1 MSDTIFALAS
11 GIGRA
16 GISVIRLSGPDART
30 ALGALLRP
38 TLPDGERGSPSG
50 KVSSKLPPPR
60 RASLRRLFDPLS
72 GEILDQA
79 LVLWLPGPGTFT
91 GEDQTELHIHGGLA
105 VRAAVLGALSRLPG
119 CRAAEPGEF
128 TRRAFI
134 NGRLDLSAVEGLAD
148 LIDAE
153 TEAQRR
159 QAVRQLEGA
168 LAHQVQDWR
177 ARLIEAS
184 ACLEAALDFTDEED
198 VPAEIAEQASVL
210 MDSVGEEIQTALAD
224 AGRGE
229 RLREGFTVVIAGPPN
244 SGKSTLL
251 NAIAR
256 RDVAIVSPIAGTT
269 RDAIE
274 VRCDLGGLPVTFV
287 DTAGLRETMDPI
299 EHAGIARTQAHMEK
313 ADLVL
318 WLEPPATGSSLV
330 QPADSSPTIRVRTKA
345 DLAPPISGF
354 ELSAVAISA
363 RTGSGL
369 DALIERVREQVE
381 AGLGVGDALITRER
395 HRVALAETAASLLR
409 ARAVLRT
416 GRDELAAEDLRLALR
431 ALGRITGQVD
441 VEEVLDRIFGQFCIG
456 K

>member
-16 GISVIRLSGPDART
+16 GIGVIRLSGPDAGT
-30 ALGALLRP
+30 ALRALLRP
-38 TLPDGERGSPSG
+38 TPQGGSPSG
-50 KVSSKLPPPR
+50 AILPPPR
-60 RASLRRLFDPLS
+60 RASLRRLFDPVS

-79 LVLWLPGPGTFT
+79 LTLWLPGPGTFT

-168 LAHQVQDWR
+168 LAYQVQDWR

-198 VPAEIAEQASVL
+198 VPAEIADRASVL
-210 MDSVGEEIQTALAD
+210 MDGVRMEIQTVLAD

-229 RLREGFTVVIAGPPN
+229 RLREGFTV
-244 SGKSTLL
+244 
-251 NAIAR
+251 
-256 RDVAIVSPIAGTT
+256 
-269 RDAIE
+269 
-274 VRCDLGGLPVTFV
+274 
-287 DTAGLRETMDPI
+287 
-299 EHAGIARTQAHMEK
+299 
-313 ADLVL
+313 
-318 WLEPPATGSSLV
+318 
-330 QPADSSPTIRVRTKA
+330 
-345 DLAPPISGF
+345 
-354 ELSAVAISA
+354 
-363 RTGSGL
+363 
-369 DALIERVREQVE
+369 
-381 AGLGVGDALITRER
+381 
-395 HRVALAETAASLLR
+395 
-409 ARAVLRT
+409 
-416 GRDELAAEDLRLALR
+416 
-431 ALGRITGQVD
+431 
-441 VEEVLDRIFGQFCIG
+441 
-456 K
+456 